1 MVRIELTAS
10 GILPI
15 KRSVPMKDG
24 VSIIRKVDDI
34 GRVLIPRIYARD
46 SDGCR

>member
-1 MVRIELTAS
+1 MVRIELTVS

-15 KRSVPMKDG
+15 KRIVPMKDG

-34 GRVLIPRIYARD
+34 GRKRG
-46 SDGCR
+46 GCLFTS